1 MERMKEEMA
10 LRRRIATLVV
20 TALLSVAGASVTAAA
35 SADAAQAAVQGAQ
48 AGFGQANQVEF
59 AP

>member
-1 MERMKEEMA
+1 VA
-10 LRRRIATLVV
+10 
-20 TALLSVAGASVTAAA
+20 ALLSVAGASVTAAA

-48 AGFGQANQVEF
+48 AGFGQANQGDF